1 MRKRVLRLDNI
12 SLSFGENELFANMD
26 YEFKPG
32 IYAFSGPSGVGKTTL
47 MRMIAGL
54 EQRYQG
60 TISIKKD
67 VVKNLDCTHP
77 EYCLFGIDQMITS
90 EMAIIDKPIPEIHMV
105 HQHYKSFPWLSCIN
119 NVLMVYKGHKVRPTS
134 KDREEAMR
142 VLDRLGI
149 AEHAKKLPTQISG
162 GQDQRLSLASAFV
175 NKWSDVILY
184 DEPTSALD
192 EQNDMLVVE
201 LIKEHQ
207 AKYNTIEIIITHEQ
221 HVIDA
226 LNPTIIEFT
235 PEFRLRPEKP
245 KKEVAEN
252 EDVQTV
258 L

>member
-1 MRKRVLRLDNI
+1 MKRRMLRLENI
-12 SLSFGENELFANMD
+12 SLSFGENLLFANLD
-26 YEFKPG
+26 YEFTPG

-54 EQRYQG
+54 EGRYQG
-60 TISIKKD
+60 TISIEKD
-67 VVKNLDCTHP
+67 VEKKLDSTQP
-77 EYCLFGIDQMITS
+77 EYSLFGIDQKVVK
-90 EMAIIDKPIPEIHMV
+90 EMAVINKPIPEIHMV

-119 NVLMVYKGHKVRPTS
+119 NVLMVYKGHKVRPTVED
-134 KDREEAMR
+134 KNEAMKI
-142 VLDRLGI
+142 LERLGI

-162 GQDQRLSLASAFV
+162 GQDQRLSLASAFI

-192 EQNDMLVVE
+192 EVNDMLVVD

-221 HVIDA
+221 QVIDA

-235 PEFRLRPEKP
+235 PEFRVRPNKLE
-245 KKEVAEN
+245 KEVARYET
-252 EDVQTV
+252 VQAV

>member
-1 MRKRVLRLDNI
+1 MKKRVLRLDNI

-54 EQRYQG
+54 EKRYQG
-60 TISIKKD
+60 TISIEKD
-67 VVKNLDCTHP
+67 VEKKLDSTQP
-77 EYCLFGIDQMITS
+77 EYSLFGIDQMIVS
-90 EMAIIDKPIPEIHMV
+90 ERSIIEKPIPEIHMV
-105 HQHYKSFPWLSCIN
+105 HQHYKSFPWLTCIN
-119 NVLMVYKGHKVRPTS
+119 NVLMVYKGHKVRPTA
-134 KDREEAMR
+134 KDREEALE

-149 AEHAKKLPTQISG
+149 KEHAKKLPTQISG

-175 NKWSDVILY
+175 NKWSDVVLY

-192 EQNDMLVVE
+192 EQNDMLVVN
-201 LIKEHQ
+201 LIREHQ

-235 PEFRLRPEKP
+235 PEFRLRPSKP

-252 EDVQTV
+252 EAVQTV